1 MARGF
6 TTKGVEAIKPDPDKR
21 QELPDPALSGL
32 YLVVQPGGAKS
43 WALRY
48 RFAGKPAK
56 LTLGKWPTMGIAEAR
71 SAAGNAL
78 QEVEHGRNPAMA
90 KKAAKA
96 DQREALLTERD
107 KVKTLVADFDKRHL
121 SKLKSAAE
129 VRRAL
134 DKYVVAKWGERD
146 IQEIA
151 KRDVIDLLDRIA
163 DNGHGYMANRVLAY
177 AGKFFN
183 WCVERDILAKSPSDG
198 VRPPQKE
205 QSRDRVLSDDEIRW
219 FWEAC
224 EKVGTPFGQFG
235 KMLLLTGQRR
245 EEVAGLPY
253 AELDG
258 DLWRLPA
265 ERVKNGRAHEVPL
278 STAALDVLASLPVIS
293 KSAYVFT
300 TTGVGPIKGYS
311 RAKARL
317 DAAMTAIANKERKE
331 PVEIKP
337 WRFHDLRRTAA
348 TGMQKM
354 HIATPVVEAALNH
367 VSGSRA
373 GIVGTYQHHDYS
385 NEKRA
390 ALEAWGRYVTELV
403 EGKAA
408 DNVVPLKGGRD
419 GG

>member
-1 MARGF
+1 MTKAISF
-6 TTKGVEAIKPDPDKR
+6 TVKGIEALKPDPAKR
-21 QELPDPALSGL
+21 LEIPHPATPGL
-32 YLVVQPGGAKS
+32 YLVMQPSGAKS

-56 LTLGKWPTMGIAEAR
+56 LTLGKWPIMGIAEAR
-71 SAAGNAL
+71 TAAGDAL
-78 QEVEHGRNPAMA
+78 QEVEHGRNPAAA

-96 DQREALLTERD
+96 DRREALLTERD

-134 DKYVVAKWGERD
+134 DKYVVAKWGDRD
-146 IQEIA
+146 IQEIT

-205 QSRDRVLSDDEIRW
+205 QPRDRVLSDDEIRW
-219 FWEAC
+219 FWQAC
-224 EKVGTPFGQFG
+224 DKVGTPFGQFG

-253 AELDG
+253 AEIDG
-258 DLWRLPA
+258 DLWRLPSD
-265 ERVKNGRAHEVPL
+265 RVKNGRAHDVPL
-278 STAALDVLASLPVIS
+278 STAAADVLASVPAIG

-300 TTGVGPIKGYS
+300 TTGLGPIKGYS
-311 RAKARL
+311 RAKARI
-317 DAAMTAIANKERKE
+317 DAAMTKIATKEREE
-331 PVEIKP
+331 PVEIDA

-348 TGMQKM
+348 TGMQKL

-373 GIVGTYQHHDYS
+373 GIVGTYQHHDYRE
-385 NEKRA
+385 EKRA
-390 ALEAWGRYVTELV
+390 ALEAWGRFVTELV
-403 EGKAA
+403 EGKTA
-408 DNVVPLKGGRD
+408 DNVVPLKGVA
-419 GG
+419 